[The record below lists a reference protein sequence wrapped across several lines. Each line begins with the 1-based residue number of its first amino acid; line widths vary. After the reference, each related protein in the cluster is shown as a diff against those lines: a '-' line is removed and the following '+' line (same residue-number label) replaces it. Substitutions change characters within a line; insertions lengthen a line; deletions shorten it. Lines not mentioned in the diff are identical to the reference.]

1 MPFCSFHHKSK
12 TRKCH
17 VPRKDLSPHLAHH
30 LGHTRSCTAW
40 GKGGRWPRARVSP
53 CARARCVLGPATWLQ
68 HFCLFLPLSRS
79 HSLPQE
85 LLTSEFSKSLLYVKT
100 PGKGPV
106 TWPGREPLARK
117 GWGGHPRVSPVRVL
131 QATRQ
136 VLCMCAPKSARRKV
150 SRGPSF
156 FRLIRPWNKRPCP
169 QVASL
174 AAPRTR
180 SETSRAVHHP
190 VPSPTP

>member
-1 MPFCSFHHKSK
+1 MISVGALPPS
-12 TRKCH
+12 
-17 VPRKDLSPHLAHH
+17 PRFLLSPPARRPGQKHVRV
-30 LGHTRSCTAW
+30 GTEGPTVC
-40 GKGGRWPRARVSP
+40 GRATARVQWLWWWALLFAIVEVGLLRSSLYKAC
-53 CARARCVLGPATWLQ
+53 CARSAA
-68 HFCLFLPLSRS
+68 
-79 HSLPQE
+79 
-85 LLTSEFSKSLLYVKT
+85 VKT

-136 VLCMCAPKSARRKV
+136 VLCMCVPKSARRKV

>member
-1 MPFCSFHHKSK
+1 MVAAVAARGVGPQDLVEPWWCSPDVKGSLQLQQAPHKRHASHTITK
-12 TRKCH
+12 PQVCSTCWVERAMSC
-17 VPRKDLSPHLAHH
+17 VQCLGCNRPRRPPL
-30 LGHTRSCTAW
+30 
-40 GKGGRWPRARVSP
+40 
-53 CARARCVLGPATWLQ
+53 
-68 HFCLFLPLSRS
+68 LSRE
-79 HSLPQE
+79 PIAG
-85 LLTSEFSKSLLYVKT
+85 SLLVAHERKKKCVKT